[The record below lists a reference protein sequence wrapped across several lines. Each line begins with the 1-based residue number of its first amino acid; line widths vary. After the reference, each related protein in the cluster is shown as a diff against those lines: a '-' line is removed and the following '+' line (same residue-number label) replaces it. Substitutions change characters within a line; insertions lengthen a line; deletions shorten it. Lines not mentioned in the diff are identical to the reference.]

1 MLRARHAPVPGAGC
15 GGRTVSDILIV
26 EDEPDLALLLAYN
39 LKGAGHAVRVCET
52 GEEALRQVAV
62 RAPGLVLLDVML
74 PDISGLE
81 VCRRLKAE
89 PGTKRLPVLM
99 LTARGE
105 EMDRVAG
112 FEVGADDYVVKP
124 FSVREL
130 MLRVRAILRRASEDE
145 DEALGPPVEVGP
157 LRLDPGTHRCFMD
170 GQEVALTVL
179 EYRLL
184 HFLAQRP
191 GKVQTREALLEHV
204 WGITSPQETRTI
216 DTHVMRL
223 REKLGEAR
231 GLVETVRG
239 VGYRM
244 GEPGPH
250 PPA

>member
-1 MLRARHAPVPGAGC
+1 MLRTRHDPERWGLCVAG
-15 GGRTVSDILIV
+15 TLSNILIV
-26 EDEPDLALLLAYN
+26 EDEPDLSLLLAYN
-39 LKGAGHAVRVCET
+39 LKQQGHEIRACEL
-52 GEEALRQVAV
+52 GEDALRQVAE
-62 RAPGLVLLDVML
+62 RAPDLVLLDLML
-74 PDISGLE
+74 PDLSGLE
-81 VCRRLKAE
+81 VCRRLKAD
-89 PGTKRLPVLM
+89 GATKKIPVVM

-130 MLRVRAILRRASEDE
+130 MLRVRAVLRRASGED
-145 DEALGPPVEVGP
+145 DESAGPSIELGAI
-157 LRLDPGTHRCFMD
+157 RLEPATHRCFV
-170 GQEVALTVL
+170 GGAEVTLTVL

-184 HFLAQRP
+184 QFLASRP

-204 WGITSPQETRTI
+204 WGITAPQETRTI

-231 GLVETVRG
+231 GQLETVRG

-244 GEPGPH
+244 TEPATTGG
-250 PPA
+250 